1 VEQKVKETEIDY
13 RKGTIDGK
21 YAKYDRGDKINTL
34 DELLKQDV
42 FIWGNVTRN
51 QAWLRCQ
58 QFNWIMEHV
67 LGYAYKCVLKKK
79 HKYNSNNN
87 ITKEE
92 YIKKLNS
99 KIENA
104 TNEVLE
110 SILYLCRT
118 SINSKFRFLNCY
130 VELMF
135 PREENIRILNHAKD
149 ILSKDYP
156 FLNFHFH
163 QIDSYL
169 CGCKVIR
176 YCIEWELKVHDYI
189 WEEFLMG
196 N

>member
-1 VEQKVKETEIDY
+1 MEQKVKEAEIDY

-34 DELLKQDV
+34 DELFEQDV
-42 FIWGNVTRN
+42 FIWMNATRN
-51 QAWLRCQ
+51 KAWLESQ
-58 QFNWIMEHV
+58 QLRWIKKHI

-99 KIENA
+99 KIENLEKEEA
-104 TNEVLE
+104 E
-110 SILYLCRT
+110 SIVYQCKT
-118 SINSKFRFLNCY
+118 SINSKFRIYSCY

-135 PREENIRILNHAKD
+135 QREENFNILNRAKE

-156 FLNFHFH
+156 FLNFYFR
-163 QIDSYL
+163 QINSYL
-169 CGCKVIR
+169 CGGKVTR
-176 YCIEWELKVHDYI
+176 YCIEWYLE
-189 WEEFLMG
+189 
-196 N
+196 